1 MKTKIW
7 NMSTISTEEQNIE
20 IYPNEMNDGIIVEIK
35 EANCK
40 KTDARLYLNKEQMEL
55 FINRMNEMMDYVLK

>member
-7 NMSTISTEEQNIE
+7 NMSTIATEEQNIE

-40 KTDARLYLNKEQMEL
+40 KTNARLYLNKEQMEL

>member
-1 MKTKIW
+1 MKAKIW
-7 NMSTISTEEQNIE
+7 NMSTIATEEQNIE